1 MAYIGGW
8 GAFIGAVS
16 APGYAVPEREFDE
29 GGHFTVWDSGD
40 SHGGGQASTAHSTS
54 CGQSLAGRRYGEPG
68 RVPAAVGDAVQ
79 PTGPPVGQQVLRR
92 FEATLDT
99 FREGLLAA
107 SDPKG
112 SEPEGAQAHPAPNP
126 YQALGLVGR

>member
-1 MAYIGGW
+1 M
-8 GAFIGAVS
+8 
-16 APGYAVPEREFDE
+16 RE
-29 GGHFTVWDSGD
+29 GHRR
-40 SHGGGQASTAHSTS
+40 
-54 CGQSLAGRRYGEPG
+54 AGFR
-68 RVPAAVGDAVQ
+68 RVPLLLGDAGQ
-79 PTGPPVGQQVLRR
+79 PTGQPVGQQVLRR